1 MLLEEL
7 RSEFIL
13 DCQIRNLSKRTIET
27 YELNISLFLR
37 WLEIEMKVKELSP
50 LNKKSFQDVCGSLT
64 TRRISSKLYQFVDEM
79 FKIIL

>member
-13 DCQIRNLSKRTIET
+13 DCRIRNLSERTVET

-37 WLEIEMKVKELSP
+37 
-50 LNKKSFQDVCGSLT
+50 
-64 TRRISSKLYQFVDEM
+64 
-79 FKIIL
+79 